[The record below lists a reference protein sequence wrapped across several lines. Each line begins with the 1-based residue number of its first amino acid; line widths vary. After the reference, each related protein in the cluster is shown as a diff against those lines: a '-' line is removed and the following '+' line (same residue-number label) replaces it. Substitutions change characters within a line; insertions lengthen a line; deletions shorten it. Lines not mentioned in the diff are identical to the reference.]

1 MTDITEKSIESMDKE
16 QLRGL
21 IDEIDDRLVGLFAS
35 RMSVCAQIARFKKE
49 NDLPVMD
56 MKRER
61 EKLKAVV
68 ASSPVEIREYSSLLY
83 SLMFELSRSYQNS
96 LIGKGSGLAKRIEE
110 AVEKTPKLFPERSSV
125 ACQGVE
131 GAYAQIACDKLFKSA
146 NVMYFSSFE
155 SVFSAVDKGFCRYGV
170 VPLEN
175 STAGTVN
182 TVYDLMTKY
191 KFSIVRSI
199 RLKVDHN
206 LLAKPGAKLE
216 DIREIYSHQQAISQ
230 CAGFLSGLKGV
241 KIIPCENT
249 AVASKMVAESNRT
262 DIAALSSRECM
273 KPYGL
278 SCISQSVQD
287 KDNNYTRF
295 ICISK
300 ELEIYPGADRTSL
313 MVVLEDKPGS
323 LYKLLTRLY
332 ALGINLSK
340 LESRPI
346 PEREFEFM
354 FYFDLNTPVYSPGFL
369 QLMSELGDICEE
381 FSYLGSYSEVI

>member
-1 MTDITEKSIESMDKE
+1 MNREDYRKM
-16 QLRGL
+16 
-21 IDEIDDRLVGLFAS
+21 IDEIDDKLVELFAQ
-35 RMSVCAQIARFKKE
+35 RMGVSAKIAEFKKE
-49 NDLPVMD
+49 NSLPVLD
-56 MKRER
+56 VRRER

-68 ASSPVEIREYSSLLY
+68 SEAPEELSEYTSLLY
-83 SLMFELSRSYQNS
+83 SMIFELSRNYQNK
-96 LIGKGSGLAKRIEE
+96 LIGAGSELADSISRAINE
-110 AVEKTPKLFPERSSV
+110 TPKLFPERTSV

-146 NVMYFSSFE
+146 NIMYFSNFDA
-155 SVFSAVDKGFCRYGV
+155 VFSAVDKGFCKYGV

-175 STAGTVN
+175 STAGSVN
-182 TVYDLMTKY
+182 TVYNLMTKY

-206 LLAKPGAKLE
+206 LLVKPGTELN
-216 DIREIYSHQQAISQ
+216 DIKEIYSHQQAISQ
-230 CAGFLSGLKGV
+230 CAGFLSTLKGV
-241 KIIPCENT
+241 KIIPRENT
-249 AVASKMVAESNRT
+249 AVAARLVAESART
-262 DIAALSSRECM
+262 DIATRSSRECM
-273 KPYGL
+273 KLYGL
-278 SCISQSVQD
+278 KCLKPSVQD

-300 ELEIYPGADRTSL
+300 NLEIYPGADRTSL
-313 MVVLEDKPGS
+313 LAVLEDKPGS
-323 LYKLLTRLY
+323 LYKLLSRLY

-354 FYFDLNTPVYSPGFL
+354 FYFDLDAPVYSPEFL

-381 FSYLGSYSEVI
+381 YNYLGSYSEII